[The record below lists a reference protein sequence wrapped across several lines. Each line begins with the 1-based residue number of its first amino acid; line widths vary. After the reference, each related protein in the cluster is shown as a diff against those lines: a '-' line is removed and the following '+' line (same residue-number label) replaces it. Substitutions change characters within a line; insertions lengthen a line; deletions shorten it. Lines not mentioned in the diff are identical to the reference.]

1 MDNIYTIEETD
12 LKIALDQVDNFKDK
26 MEMFSSKH
34 LNYSYNVKFNKELDK
49 WFLTLPHGEFSK
61 IVNLVLEQY
70 VKEQGID
77 LTEFEEEMNYND

>member
-1 MDNIYTIEETD
+1 MNKIYKIHEKD

-49 WFLTLPHGEFSK
+49 WLFKLNIKH
-61 IVNLVLEQY
+61 EQEDGWLILLNIKTKDGQRNTQTAQQT
-70 VKEQGID
+70 V
-77 LTEFEEEMNYND
+77 